1 MSDRSENWDTE
12 MALRLEG
19 SELQWPI
26 MAGVTIDGGNADAE
40 YYVEL
45 ETGDEGNP
53 VALVVLGEGSH
64 DFAEDLNDDERENAD
79 EFLGDLEFSDAW
91 EECNVEPW
99 TRSSRAPAW
108 SVGSTT
114 SRGLAGITSCRVTT
128 ARPRRGTG
136 VSMPPPT
143 GRSPQRRRR
152 SSTLTATTLTLAPT
166 PCSTRS
172 Y

>member
-91 EECNVEPW
+91 EECNVELPKTLLQVDKSTFTI
-99 TRSSRAPAW
+99 TRGELLDLAKEQG
-108 SVGSTT
+108 VEL
-114 SRGLAGITSCRVTT
+114 GLAL
-128 ARPRRGTG
+128 A
-136 VSMPPPT
+136 
-143 GRSPQRRRR
+143 GRKRKGAAKEVVNHLLGDESP
-152 SSTLTATTLTLAPT
+152 
-166 PCSTRS
+166 
-172 Y
+172 